1 MDGDPADICRVYF
14 IKNFCKNITTGGSL
28 FSMYKVLPV

>member
-14 IKNFCKNITTGGSL
+14 KSKFSKDITTGSSL
-28 FSMYKVLPV
+28 FVVHIVLPV